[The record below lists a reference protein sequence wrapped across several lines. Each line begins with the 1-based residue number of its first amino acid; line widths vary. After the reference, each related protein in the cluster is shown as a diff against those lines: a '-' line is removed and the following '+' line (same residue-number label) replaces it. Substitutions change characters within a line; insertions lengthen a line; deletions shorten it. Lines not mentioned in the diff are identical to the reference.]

1 MMLIGLSSEENRMV
15 QYNLDGAELEKAG
28 RVDDAVALYL
38 YNVEHRFQGNYP
50 YDRLAI
56 IYRKA
61 KSYDKEVY
69 ILKRAID
76 VFENDVIPD
85 RPDRDRKIKKFKDRL
100 AKAEKLKE
108 STK

>member
-1 MMLIGLSSEENRMV
+1 MGIRFDLV
-15 QYNLDGAELEKAG
+15 QNNIDGKELEKAG
-28 RVDDAVALYL
+28 RVDDAVKLYL
-38 YNVEHRFQGNYP
+38 YNVKSRFEGSHP

-61 KSYDKEVY
+61 KEYDKEID

-76 VFENDVIPD
+76 VFENDVILE
-85 RPDRDRKIKKFKDRL
+85 RPDRDRKIKRFKDRL

-108 STK
+108 SSK